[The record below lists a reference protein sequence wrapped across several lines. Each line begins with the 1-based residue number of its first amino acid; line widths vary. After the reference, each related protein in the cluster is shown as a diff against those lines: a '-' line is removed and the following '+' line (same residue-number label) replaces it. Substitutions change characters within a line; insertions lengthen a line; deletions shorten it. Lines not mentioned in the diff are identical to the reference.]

1 MNKTDYLFIK
11 ALLITTICILV
22 LFPACEEKEFSEDYD
37 IRYPGFTI
45 TRFYPNTALVGSEI
59 TITGTN
65 FDRIYRVKIG
75 NKEVPDFIVKRD
87 SLNGEDTITAHLPRR
102 IIAGQLYVE
111 NNYDYSQRTEEYFV
125 PVYPPIGVFVFPEVI
140 ERERRFKLLGTNV
153 DLLEAI
159 RMVGES
165 TDLTLAIR
173 DENATPTEI
182 IVVTVGL
189 DIPDSLVQ
197 LQLIPFSEE
206 VVILTPAGGI
216 SDWIPVIDP
225 QPYDPIP
232 PMILWDCDGET
243 PLFDNAAAQ
252 YGAVAQ
258 FGLNLAE
265 PDGVKKI
272 RKNFY
277 TVKLN
282 VVPVTSETDR
292 GASWAYLGELFRE
305 DNQDGGALDLSQ
317 FNDPHITYLINTNG
331 HSGYFQFEVEQAET
345 KYGTHDMLDFQYS
358 NEDWE
363 WKSFRL
369 EDLRWE
375 KWEGEGPNKPD
386 PHGSFAYVKI
396 GYTTGDI
403 PSGSYFEISLDEIMI
418 TDGPSIITDTMYLF
432 EDQVDQFVVSGT
444 PTSSFSSSIDGGSV
458 ESFEGLHYQSIIVD
472 QVNLQNE
479 ELGEINY
486 DGPFTT
492 PEFMNAP
499 HVNFWINTGLS
510 SGFIKLIAYEGTT
523 RFIKNIGEITT
534 DGEWKRFSVN
544 LRAETLHEM
553 GEPRTI
559 DFKKLS
565 AVGIVVTTGSAQTGQ
580 ALEVNI
586 DYVTFSD
593 GPAY

>member
-1 MNKTDYLFIK
+1 MKKTDSLFIK
-11 ALLITTICILV
+11 TLLISTGWALCL
-22 LFPACEEKEFSEDYD
+22 LLACEEKEFSEDYD

-45 TRFYPNTALVGSEI
+45 SGFYPDTALVGSEI

-75 NKEVPDFIVKRD
+75 NKEVPDFVVKKD
-87 SLNGEDTITAHLPRR
+87 SVHGKDSITATLPRR
-102 IIAGQLYVE
+102 IIAGPLYVE
-111 NNYDYSQRTEEYFV
+111 NIYDYSQRTENYFV
-125 PVYPPIGVFVFPEVI
+125 PVYPPIGVFIFPEVI
-140 ERERRFKLLGTNV
+140 ERERRFTLSGINV

-165 TDLTLAIR
+165 TDLTLAVR
-173 DENATPTEI
+173 DDNATPTEI
-182 IVVTVGL
+182 TVVTVGL

-197 LQLIPFSEE
+197 LQLVPFSEE

-252 YGAVAQ
+252 YGAVAE

-265 PDGVKKI
+265 PDGVKMI
-272 RKNFY
+272 RKNFF

-305 DNQDGGALDLSQ
+305 DNQDGEALDLSQ

-331 HSGYFQFEVEQAET
+331 HDGYFQMEVEQADT

-363 WKSFRL
+363 WKTFRL

-403 PSGSYFEISLDEIMI
+403 PSGSYFEISIDEVMI
-418 TDGPSIITDTMYLF
+418 TDGPSVITDTLFLF
-432 EDQVDQFVVSGT
+432 EDQVNQFVVSGT
-444 PTSSFSSSIDGGSV
+444 PTSSFAASIDGGSV
-458 ESFEGLHYQSIIVD
+458 ESFEGSHYQNITVD

-479 ELGEINY
+479 ELGEIRY
-486 DGPFTT
+486 DGPFTS

-499 HVNFWINTGLS
+499 HVNFWVNTGSS
-510 SGFIKLIAYEGTT
+510 SGYMKVIAYEGTT
-523 RFIKNIGEITT
+523 RFIKNFGEITT
-534 DGEWKRFSVN
+534 GGEWQRFSVN
-544 LRAETLHEM
+544 LRAEALHEL
-553 GEPRTI
+553 GEPVTI
-559 DFKKLS
+559 NFKKIS
-565 AVGIVVTTGSAQTGQ
+565 AVGILFTTGSAQTGQ
-580 ALEVNI
+580 ALEMNI